1 MDPNKITKNKT
12 GKSAILFGLLVV
24 VLVAIVIYIA
34 YNPQILED
42 LVYLLIIIV
51 IAIVIILVA
60 VYLLMAILAVPM
72 YAAKGE
78 SYQNDMSYDIH
89 DVKPVKETSSE
100 DNNEDD
106 EKEE

>member
-1 MDPNKITKNKT
+1 MDPNKISKNKT

-24 VLVAIVIYIA
+24 VLVAIVVYIA
-34 YNPQILED
+34 YNPKILED
-42 LVYLLIIIV
+42 LAYLLIIIV

-78 SYQNDMSYDIH
+78 SYQNDMSYDIN
-89 DVKPVKETSSE
+89 DVKAVKETSSE
-100 DNNEDD
+100 DKK
-106 EKEE
+106 KEE